1 MIIASTGQISA
12 IRKQPS
18 GPGQTIVLIHGLWL
32 TALSW
37 ENWVK
42 RYTGDGFRV
51 IARSWPGMDGDLDAL
66 RADTSGI
73 DNLGLTEITDYYV
86 GIITALDR
94 PPIILGHSYGGL
106 ITQLLLDRGRGAAGV
121 AIDSSP
127 IKGVL
132 VVPAS
137 TFRSGFPVLKNPANR
152 HRSVSLTSEEFR
164 YAFTSTLT
172 EAESLAAYRRYA
184 VPGPGRVLFQGALAN
199 LSPHSPATV
208 DTHNSKRAPLLIIAG
223 GVDHVIPPA
232 ISEANVKLQRRS
244 GAITAYREFS
254 GRSHFTLAQQGW
266 EDVADFA
273 LQWALDPTEDI
284 KLD

>member
-1 MIIASTGQISA
+1 MTTE
-12 IRKQPS
+12 PS
-18 GPGQTIVLIHGLWL
+18 RPPQAIVLIHGLWL

-37 ENWVK
+37 ENWVQ
-42 RYTGDGFRV
+42 RYTDDGFRV
-51 IARSWPGMDGDLDAL
+51 VARSWPGMDGDIDAL

-86 GIITALDR
+86 GIITALDH
-94 PPIILGHSYGGL
+94 PPIIMGHSYGGL
-106 ITQLLLDRGRGAAGV
+106 ITQLLLDRGLGAAGV

-132 VVPAS
+132 AVPAS
-137 TFRSGFPVLKNPANR
+137 TLRSGSPVLKNPANR
-152 HRSVSLTSEEFR
+152 HRSVSLTPEEFH
-164 YAFTSTLT
+164 YAFTNTLT
-172 EAESLAAYRRYA
+172 EAESAAAYERYA

-208 DTHNSKRAPLLIIAG
+208 DTHNNRRAPLLIIAG
-223 GVDHVIPPA
+223 GLDHVIPPK
-232 ISEANVKLQRRS
+232 ISEANAKLQHRS
-244 GAITAYREFS
+244 EAITAYHEFP

-284 KLD
+284 KPD